1 MADFNQEKRDKKYNL
16 WARKYPAFVSIVFP
30 LLGVV
35 YVFFGGV
42 KDIEGLDEAYSD
54 IEVILK
60 VLLVFGSII
69 PALFFFYIF
78 TIREVAT
85 SIIPRLMNKLF
96 EINTTK
102 LLLNNNK
109 TFSEDRK
116 KKIKNKVNGR
126 YGIVIPEKER
136 VYKCSLNR
144 DNDYRQIVNEAV
156 TLIREDTRHDP
167 ILFEYNCIYGFYRNL
182 AGGMLLNIIILVLL
196 YFCSDSRAYIELLKW
211 GFYIMLSVLCL
222 SLLFVRTS
230 GKRYAMRLFVV
241 FLTIKDKSAK

>member
-1 MADFNQEKRDKKYNL
+1 M
-16 WARKYPAFVSIVFP
+16 
-30 LLGVV
+30 
-35 YVFFGGV
+35 
-42 KDIEGLDEAYSD
+42 
-54 IEVILK
+54 
-60 VLLVFGSII
+60 
-69 PALFFFYIF
+69 
-78 TIREVAT
+78 
-85 SIIPRLMNKLF
+85 
-96 EINTTK
+96 
-102 LLLNNNK
+102 
-109 TFSEDRK
+109 
-116 KKIKNKVNGR
+116 
-126 YGIVIPEKER
+126 
-136 VYKCSLNR
+136 NR